1 MSGLIAGLAGAG
13 GAANTAGGYYQNAM
27 NNEVNAYGSP
37 AAKIFGREQ
46 DAALLPQFNTQNQ
59 QMIDRINALGLG
71 GSGAGTHDLQDV
83 TGQQSATLAGAIAP
97 LYQQALSAYSNINS
111 QMPGAQMNA
120 YQNAINNFYAG
131 LSDAG
136 SLAAGLP
143 PSAQPS
149 SDPYATGTDAG
160 YDNASQLTY
169 SNSPDVPPV
178 YAPPGGYSTPGPYQM
193 SGDPAYA

>member
-1 MSGLIAGLAGAG
+1 MGL
-13 GAANTAGGYYQNAM
+13 
-27 NNEVNAYGSP
+27 
-37 AAKIFGREQ
+37 R
-46 DAALLPQFNTQNQ
+46 
-59 QMIDRINALGLG
+59 
-71 GSGAGTHDLQDV
+71 GSGAGSNDLQNLV
-83 TGQQSATLAGAIAP
+83 GTQSGALAGAIAP
-97 LYQQALSAYSNINS
+97 LYQQALGAYSNINS

-131 LSDAG
+131 LSDAASVAG
-136 SLAAGLP
+136 GLP

-169 SNSPDVPPV
+169 GAPDTPPV
-178 YAPPGGYSTPGPYQM
+178 YTPPGGYSTPGPYQM